1 MLTCFVPTSLPR
13 FLTRTAFS
21 RSLCRQ
27 SRNRHIGEEIGRGR
41 KLSEVLVETPEVAE
55 GARTCL
61 AVPRL
66 AAQAGVEVPIADAVV
81 QVLYE
86 GVPAR
91 DAVEGL
97 MTRALRAE

>member
-1 MLTCFVPTSLPR
+1 M
-13 FLTRTAFS
+13 
-21 RSLCRQ
+21 
-27 SRNRHIGEEIGRGR
+27 
-41 KLSEVLVETPEVAE
+41 PEVAE

-66 AAQAGVEVPIADAVV
+66 AAAAGVDAPIAEAVV

-91 DAVEGL
+91 DAVERL
-97 MTRALRAE
+97 MTRALRPE